1 MSPWDQRQRTDRLRA
16 VPLTEVLRLCGAQ
29 PDRFDRRKW
38 HTAQGALSITGA
50 KFMNWTHGVGGGGA
64 IDLVIHLRSVG
75 FKEAL
80 QWLDRHFPTP
90 LTAPDPPSPQK
101 PPLQLPTPQPV
112 HLERVRNY
120 LIIQRGLPSDL
131 IHSVI
136 RSGSLYA
143 DHRANAVFVLLG
155 KQNNPVGAELRGS
168 GPLLWRGMA
177 PGSQKDLGFFAAP
190 VPPPS
195 PLPSQPP
202 VCRSGRPPAIIL
214 CESAIDALSCFVLH
228 PDHRCISTAG
238 ARPNPA
244 WLPDL
249 LSKSSSVFCG
259 FDGDP
264 TGEAIA
270 NAMIAHHPT
279 VRRLRPP
286 IHDWNDTLRS
296 LA

>member
-1 MSPWDQRQRTDRLRA
+1 MSHWNQRERTDCLRA
-16 VPLTEVLRLCGAQ
+16 VPLTEVLRLCGAE
-29 PDRFDRRKW
+29 PDRYDRRKW

-50 KFMNWTHGVGGGGA
+50 KFMNWTRGVGGGGA
-64 IDLVIHLRSVG
+64 IDLVIHLRGVG

-80 QWLDRHFPTP
+80 QWLDRHFPAP
-90 LTAPDPPSPQK
+90 LTAPDPPSPHN
-101 PPLQLPTPQPV
+101 PPLRLPPRQARY
-112 HLERVRNY
+112 LERVCDY

-131 IHSVI
+131 IHSLI

-155 KQNNPVGAELRGS
+155 KEKEPVGAELRGS
-168 GPLLWRGMA
+168 GPVVWRGMVS
-177 PGSQKDLGFFAAP
+177 GSQKDLGFFAAP
-190 VPPPS
+190 MPAPSPPPTQK
-195 PLPSQPP
+195 PSD
-202 VCRSGRPPAIIL
+202 IIL

-228 PDHRCISTAG
+228 PDHCCISTAG

-249 LSKSSSVFCG
+249 LPTGSTVYCG
-259 FDGDP
+259 FDADP
-264 TGEAIA
+264 TGDAMA
-270 NAMIAHHPT
+270 QAMIAQHPA

-286 IHDWNDTLRS
+286 THDWNDTLRS

>member
-1 MSPWDQRQRTDRLRA
+1 MSHWGQREQTDRLRA

-29 PDRFDRRKW
+29 PDRYDRRKW

-64 IDLVIHLRSVG
+64 IDLVIHLRGVG

-80 QWLDRHFPTP
+80 QWLDRHFLAP
-90 LTAPDPPSPQK
+90 LTAPNPPSPQK
-101 PPLQLPTPQPV
+101 PPLQLPPPQPV

-120 LIIQRGLPSDL
+120 LIIQRGLPADL
-131 IHSVI
+131 IHSLI

-155 KQNNPVGAELRGS
+155 KGNNPVGAELRGS
-168 GPLLWRGMA
+168 GPFTWRGMA

-190 VPPPS
+190 GPVPSPPPS
-195 PLPSQPP
+195 QLPS
-202 VCRSGRPPAIIL
+202 AIIL

-228 PDHRCISTAG
+228 SDHRCISTAG

-249 LSKSSSVFCG
+249 LSTGSSVYCG
-259 FDGDP
+259 FDADP
-264 TGEAIA
+264 TGDAMA
-270 NAMIAHHPT
+270 QTMIAQHSA

-286 IHDWNDTLRS
+286 MHDWNDTLRS
-296 LA
+296 LP